1 MEAMLTLRWHMK
13 ALFITTAPSV
23 RSILLVVEG
32 IKDEEIDSIC
42 VLKLSLLKQEFYPYL
57 KLDLLF

>member
-1 MEAMLTLRWHMK
+1 MNLVGAIYYNRSL
-13 ALFITTAPSV
+13 

-42 VLKLSLLKQEFYPYL
+42 VLKLSSLKQEFYPYL